1 MSENVKDLMIEA
13 GFDYE
18 NTVYRFLGN
27 EQMYHKFLKKL
38 LEDTC
43 FAEILEGIARK
54 SASDVFSAAHTLK
67 GVAANLGITPVQ
79 QLSSQITEATRD
91 KADADVDFAQIES
104 MATELEKIY
113 QRSCE
118 LIAML

>member
-1 MSENVKDLMIEA
+1 MNENVKAQMIES
-13 GFDYE
+13 GFDYDDA
-18 NTVYRFLGN
+18 VYRFLGN

-43 FAEILEGIARK
+43 YEQIVQGVTDC
-54 SASDVFSAAHTLK
+54 SASSVFTSAHTLK

-79 QLSSQITEATRD
+79 QLASQITEATRD
-91 KADADVDFAQIES
+91 KADADVDFEQIKTMVEQ
-104 MATELEKIY
+104 LEVKY
-113 QRSCE
+113 KRSCE

>member
-1 MSENVKDLMIEA
+1 MSENVKDLMLGA
-13 GFDYE
+13 GFDYD

-38 LEDTC
+38 LDDAC
-43 FAEILEGIARK
+43 FEQILERIAKK
-54 SASDVFSAAHTLK
+54 SASDVFTAAHTLK

-91 KADADVDFAQIES
+91 KADEDVDFAQIES
-104 MATELEKIY
+104 MAGELDVIY
-113 QRSCE
+113 KRSCE

>member
-1 MSENVKDLMIEA
+1 MSENVKEQMIES
-13 GFDYE
+13 GFDYD
-18 NTVYRFLGN
+18 NAVYRFLGN

-43 FAEILEGIARK
+43 YEQIVQGVVNSCAA
-54 SASDVFSAAHTLK
+54 DVFTAAHTLK

-91 KADADVDFAQIES
+91 KANTDVDFEQIKQ
-104 MATELEKIY
+104 MVTELEGKY
-113 QRSCE
+113 RRSCE